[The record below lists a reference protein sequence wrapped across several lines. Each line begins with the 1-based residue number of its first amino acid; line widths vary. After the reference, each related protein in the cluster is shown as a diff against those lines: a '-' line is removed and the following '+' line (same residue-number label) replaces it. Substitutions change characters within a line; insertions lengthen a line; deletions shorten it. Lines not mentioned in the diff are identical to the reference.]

1 MFKPGQSGNPAGR
14 PKGARSKLAE
24 DFLKDI
30 HNDWKES
37 GLVTLQQ
44 LRAEKPDVYVKVI
57 ADLLPKLE
65 EKTETLNVNHSGTI
79 EHRSASEIGERVAEL
94 LGLGTAGDR
103 PASLS
108 H

>member
-1 MFKPGQSGNPAGR
+1 MFKPGQSGNPKGR
-14 PKGARSKLAE
+14 PKGSRNKLQE
-24 DFLKDI
+24 CFLRDVLA
-30 HNDWKES
+30 DWEES
-37 GLVTLQQ
+37 GLVTLQA

-65 EKTETLNVNHSGTI
+65 EKTENVHVEHSGTI

-94 LGLGTAGDR
+94 LGSRAEGDR
-103 PASLS
+103 PASMP

>member
-24 DFLKDI
+24 DFLKDL
-30 HNDWKES
+30 HEDWKES
-37 GLVTLQQ
+37 GLVTLQA

-65 EKTETLNVNHSGTI
+65 EKTENVNVTHSGTI
-79 EHRSASEIGERVAEL
+79 EHRSASEIGERVTEL
-94 LGLGTAGDR
+94 LGTRTAGDS
-103 PASLS
+103 PPSLP

>member
-24 DFLKDI
+24 DFLKDL
-30 HNDWKES
+30 HDDWKES
-37 GLVTLQQ
+37 GLVTLQA

-65 EKTETLNVNHSGTI
+65 EKTEHVNVNHSGTV
-79 EHRSASEIGERVAEL
+79 EHRSASEIGDRVAEL
-94 LGLGTAGDR
+94 LGAGAKGDR
-103 PASLS
+103 PASLP